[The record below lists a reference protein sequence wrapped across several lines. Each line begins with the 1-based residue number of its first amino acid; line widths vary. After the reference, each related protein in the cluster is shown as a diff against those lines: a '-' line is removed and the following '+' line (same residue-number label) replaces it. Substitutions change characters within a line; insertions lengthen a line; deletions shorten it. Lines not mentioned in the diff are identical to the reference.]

1 MSELLFNRI
10 KETAK
15 RKKNMNIK
23 EVGLALKIGE
33 NAIYSWKKSNPSI
46 DKLQK
51 VSDFLDVSTDY
62 LLGRT
67 DSPTAGLTKKPRF
80 TVEEALESV
89 MSDDGKPLTEHDRKV
104 LTGIIEAYLENNSDT
119 E

>member
-15 RKKNMNIK
+15 RKKNMNVK

-51 VSDFLDVSTDY
+51 IADFLDVSTDY

-67 DSPTAGLTKKPRF
+67 DTPTTDLSKPQF
-80 TVEEALESV
+80 TIEEALASV
-89 MSDDGKPLTEHDRKV
+89 MSSDGKPLTEHDRKV
-104 LTGIIEAYLENNSDT
+104 LTGIIEAYIENNSDA